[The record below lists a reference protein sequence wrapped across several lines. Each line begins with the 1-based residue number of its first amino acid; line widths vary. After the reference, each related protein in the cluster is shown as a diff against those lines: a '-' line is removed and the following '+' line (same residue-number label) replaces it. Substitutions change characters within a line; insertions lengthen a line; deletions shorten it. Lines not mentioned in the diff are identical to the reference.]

1 MRRIVIVP
9 VLLAAGLL
17 VSGCSQVA
25 QIAGDAMG
33 VDVEATCAT
42 IDDAYAQYQTLLDQ
56 GGASAEQVDAARD
69 QLVTTLDTLAS
80 DVDGQLGDLIRSGA
94 LQIGGMTGLQAPE
107 TIEAIDRLKD
117 STSVFC
123 G

>member
-9 VLLAAGLL
+9 LILAAGLL

-33 VDVEATCAT
+33 VDVEATCTT

-69 QLVTTLDTLAS
+69 QLVTTLDTLAA
-80 DVDGQLGDLIRSGA
+80 DVDGQLGGLISSGA
-94 LQIGGMTGLQAPE
+94 QQIGGMTDLQAPE
-107 TIEAIDRLKD
+107 TIEAIDQLKD
-117 STSVFC
+117 SVSTFC